1 MMEETKM
8 KTTLLYKLMPAL
20 MLVITAFS
28 NGFVLD
34 TRPSPW
40 TVSAIIEKFITEPIG
55 FIFSVH

>member
-1 MMEETKM
+1 M